1 MKNLK
6 TIFTASALA
15 TATMLSSCA
24 GGGQSAKPKFDNQ
37 VDSLSYAFGELV
49 GTDMEATVQQRLKP
63 LIKDFNY
70 DNFLSG
76 LQTVLKD
83 SANLKISLEDAQKYF
98 MSTMQKLQ
106 AEQAAIEQ
114 ARMDSIAAVNL
125 EEGKKFLEENAK
137 KEGVVTLPSGIQYIV
152 LEEGKGKK
160 PTIDDQVE
168 CDYEGTLIDGTKF
181 DSSIDRGKPATFPLK
196 GVIKG
201 WQEAI
206 PLMPVGSKWKIFIPA
221 ELGYGPQGN
230 RNIPG
235 NSVLIF
241 DVTLHQI
248 IKQDKKK

>member
-6 TIFTASALA
+6 TILTASALA
-15 TATMLSSCA
+15 TATMLSSC
-24 GGGQSAKPKFDNQ
+24 GGGTSTPKAKFENQ
-37 VDSLSYAFGELV
+37 VDSVCYALGVLEGMGV
-49 GTDMEATVQQRLKP
+49 REASEKGYKP
-63 LIKDFNY
+63 LLKDFNFE
-70 DNFLSG
+70 NFLAG
-76 LQTVLKD
+76 INTAIND
-83 SANLKISLEDAQKYF
+83 SANVKMAPKDAENYF
-98 MSTMQKLQ
+98 RATMQKLQ
-106 AEQAAIEQ
+106 LAQQAIEQ
-114 ARMDSIAAVNL
+114 ARKDSIAAVNL

-137 KEGVVTLPSGIQYIV
+137 KDGVVSLPNGIQYIV
-152 LEEGKGKK
+152 LEEGKGPK

-181 DSSIDRGKPATFPLK
+181 DSSIDRGQPATFPLK

-206 PLMPVGSKWKIFIPA
+206 PLMSVGSKWKIFIPSD
-221 ELGYGPQGN
+221 LGYGPQGN

-241 DVTLHQI
+241 EVKLHQI

>member
-6 TIFTASALA
+6 TILTASALA
-15 TATMLSSCA
+15 TATMLSSC
-24 GGGQSAKPKFDNQ
+24 GGGTSTPKAKFENQ
-37 VDSLSYAFGELV
+37 VDSVCYALGVLEGMGV
-49 GTDMEATVQQRLKP
+49 REASEKGYKP
-63 LIKDFNY
+63 LLKDFNFE
-70 DNFLSG
+70 NFLAG
-76 LQTVLKD
+76 INTAIND
-83 SANLKISLEDAQKYF
+83 SANVKMAPKDAENYF
-98 MSTMQKLQ
+98 RATMQKLQ
-106 AEQAAIEQ
+106 LAQQAIEQ

-137 KEGVVTLPSGIQYIV
+137 KDGVVSLPNGIQYIV
-152 LEEGKGKK
+152 LEEGKGPK

-181 DSSIDRGKPATFPLK
+181 DSSIDRGQPATFPLK

-206 PLMPVGSKWKIFIPA
+206 PLMSVGSKWKIFIPSD
-221 ELGYGPQGN
+221 LGYGPQGN

-241 DVTLHQI
+241 EVKLHQI

>member
-6 TIFTASALA
+6 TILTASALA
-15 TATMLSSCA
+15 TATMLSSC
-24 GGGQSAKPKFDNQ
+24 GGGTSTPKAKFDNQ
-37 VDSLSYAFGELV
+37 VDSVSYAFGVIAGMSVRTSAER
-49 GTDMEATVQQRLKP
+49 EFKP
-63 LIKDFNY
+63 LVNDFNY

-76 LQTVLKD
+76 MNTLIND
-83 SANLKISLEDAQKYF
+83 SASIKMSPEDAQQYLQT
-98 MSTMQKLQ
+98 TMQRLQ
-106 AEQAAIEQ
+106 AAKAAIEQ
-114 ARMDSIAAVNL
+114 AKRDSIAAINL

-137 KEGVVTLPSGIQYIV
+137 KDGVKTLDNGIQYIV

-160 PTIDDQVE
+160 PTIDDVVE

-181 DSSIDRGKPATFPLK
+181 DSSIDHGQPAQFPLK
-196 GVIKG
+196 NVIKG

-241 DVTLHQI
+241 EVKLHQI
-248 IKQDKKK
+248 IKK